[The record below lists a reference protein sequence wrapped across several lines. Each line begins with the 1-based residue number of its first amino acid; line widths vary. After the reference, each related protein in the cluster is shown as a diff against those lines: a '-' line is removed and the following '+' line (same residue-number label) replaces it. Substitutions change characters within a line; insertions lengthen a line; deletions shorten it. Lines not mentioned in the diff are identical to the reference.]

1 MKAVLEQS
9 PDAQKRPTIR
19 PCVIIFAVLVALAI
33 MGGVAG
39 GGMLG
44 EPLVLRPLVVQLA

>member
-1 MKAVLEQS
+1 
-9 PDAQKRPTIR
+9 
-19 PCVIIFAVLVALAI
+19 

-39 GGMLG
+39 GGTLG